1 MRNLD
6 PVLIERANQVSFS
19 GGGGNLVNREYLN
32 AVSRFS
38 SRFPETDDLEENQ
51 HLFLRARLE
60 GWQELVYT
68 AYSDRLRRR
77 AEFVS
82 WMVAGRSNYNFKK
95 AQKQLDAERRA
106 EESFAAK
113 MTAYLDHT
121 ANQLA
126 RLVSPAR
133 QIEAYAN
140 GCDDPIASGDP
151 LALEKLEAR
160 LDYLTAAQERM
171 KRVNAWY
178 RGHGTALGCPDLS
191 ASAALKIDDVLA
203 EEVARG
209 CKSPV
214 PFEPWALRNN
224 AANITRLRDR
234 MDDLSNLKAAREN
247 QKNSASEFENL
258 RGLEVV
264 ENVETMRLQLLFEA
278 VPSAEVRALL
288 KQNGFRYAPSCHAW
302 QRQLTDNA
310 RRALSSLLPQLD
322 SMLKEE

>member
-6 PVLIERANQVSFS
+6 PALIEHANQVSFT

-51 HLFLRARLE
+51 RLFLRARLE
-60 GWQELVYT
+60 GWQELVYK

-77 AEFVS
+77 SEFVS
-82 WMVAGRSNYNFKK
+82 WMVAGRSNYNFKR

-113 MTAYLDHT
+113 MATYLDHT

-151 LALEKLEAR
+151 LALEKLQAR
-160 LDYLTAAQERM
+160 LDYLTAAQEHM

-178 RGHGTALGCPDLS
+178 RGHGT
-191 ASAALKIDDVLA
+191 
-203 EEVARG
+203 EEAARG

-234 MDDLSNLKAAREN
+234 MNNLSNLKAAREN

>member
-19 GGGGNLVNREYLN
+19 GGGGNLVNREYLE
-32 AVSRFS
+32 ALSDFS
-38 SRFPETDDLEENQ
+38 TRFPVTEDLEADQKEYLQ
-51 HLFLRARLE
+51 TRLE
-60 GWQELVYT
+60 GWEDLVFK

-113 MTAYLDHT
+113 MAAYLDRT
-121 ANQLA
+121 AKHLA

-133 QIEAYAN
+133 QIEAYAS
-140 GCDDPIASGDP
+140 GRDAPIASSDP
-151 LALEKLEAR
+151 LALEKLQAR
-160 LDYLTAAQERM
+160 LDYLTAEQARM

-178 RGHGTALGCPDLS
+178 RDHGTALGCPDLP
-191 ASAALKIDDVLA
+191 AAQALKIDDALA
-203 EEVARG
+203 EDIARG
-209 CKSPV
+209 CKTSV

-224 AANITRLRDR
+224 AANISRLRSRLDNMMR
-234 MDDLSNLKAAREN
+234 LKAARETQN
-247 QKNSASEFENL
+247 DFETKFKNSFGL
-258 RGLEVV
+258 RVV
-264 ENVETMRLQLLFEA
+264 ENVEIMRLQLLFED

-288 KQNGFRYAPSCHAW
+288 KQSGFRYAPSSHAW

-310 RRALSSLLPQLD
+310 RRALSALLPKLSD
-322 SMLKEE
+322 LCKEE

>member
-51 HLFLRARLE
+51 RLFLRARLE

-151 LALEKLEAR
+151 LALEKLQAR

-191 ASAALKIDDVLA
+191 AS
-203 EEVARG
+203 EVARG

-214 PFEPWALRNN
+214 PFETWALRNN

>member
-151 LALEKLEAR
+151 LALEKLQAR
-160 LDYLTAAQERM
+160 LDYLTAAQELRHG
-171 KRVNAWY
+171 NANL
-178 RGHGTALGCPDLS
+178 TAAAKNTGEMVKALS
-191 ASAALKIDDVLA
+191 APMLFDYMAIVMDKQALADEDFTVNVTLPDVGERHMLRVKNGVLLVYKNTLSDSADVSVTCPKNALFAILTNNQETVAKAVQIEGRA
-203 EEVARG
+203 ELLTRMMENMNQFRITG
-209 CKSPV
+209 TNPV
-214 PFEPWALRNN
+214 NIIEP
-224 AANITRLRDR
+224 
-234 MDDLSNLKAAREN
+234 
-247 QKNSASEFENL
+247 
-258 RGLEVV
+258 
-264 ENVETMRLQLLFEA
+264 
-278 VPSAEVRALL
+278 
-288 KQNGFRYAPSCHAW
+288 
-302 QRQLTDNA
+302 
-310 RRALSSLLPQLD
+310 
-322 SMLKEE
+322 

>member
-6 PVLIERANQVSFS
+6 PALIERANQVSFS
-19 GGGGNLVNREYLN
+19 GGGGNLVNREYLE
-32 AVSRFS
+32 AL
-38 SRFPETDDLEENQ
+38 SRFPSRFPLTENLEDAQKEY
-51 HLFLRARLE
+51 LTTRLE
-60 GWQELVYT
+60 GWQDLVFK
-68 AYSDRLRRR
+68 AYSDRLKRRS
-77 AEFVS
+77 EFVS
-82 WMVAGRSNYNFKK
+82 WLVAGRSNYNFAR

-113 MTAYLDHT
+113 MAAYLDHT

-151 LALEKLEAR
+151 LALEKLQAR
-160 LDYLTAAQERM
+160 LDYLTATQERM

-224 AANITRLRDR
+224 AANITRLRTC
-234 MDDLSNLKAAREN
+234 MDDLSKAAREN
-247 QKNSASEFENL
+247 QKNSASEFENPC
-258 RGLEVV
+258 GLEVV

>member
-32 AVSRFS
+32 ALSRFS
-38 SRFPETDDLEENQ
+38 ARFPVTDDLEDDQKEYLQ
-51 HLFLRARLE
+51 TRLE
-60 GWQELVYT
+60 GWEDLVFK

-113 MTAYLDHT
+113 MAAYLDRT
-121 ANQLA
+121 AKHLT

-133 QIEAYAN
+133 QIEAYAS
-140 GCDDPIASGDP
+140 GSDAPIASSDP
-151 LALEKLEAR
+151 LALEKLQAR
-160 LDYLTAAQERM
+160 LDYLTAEQARM

-178 RGHGTALGCPDLS
+178 RDHGTALGCPDLP
-191 ASAALKIDDVLA
+191 AAQALKIDDVLVDDA
-203 EEVARG
+203 AKG
-209 CKSPV
+209 CKTSV
-214 PFEPWALRNN
+214 PFKPWALRNN
-224 AANITRLRDR
+224 AANISRIQSRLNNMMR
-234 MDDLSNLKAAREN
+234 LKAARETQN
-247 QKNSASEFENL
+247 DLETKFKNSF
-258 RGLEVV
+258 GLEVV
-264 ENVETMRLQLLFEA
+264 ENTETMRLQLFFDD

-288 KQNGFRYAPSCHAW
+288 KQHGFRYAPSSSAW

-310 RRALSSLLPQLD
+310 HCALTALFSKLKD
-322 SMLKEE
+322 MYKEE

>member
-19 GGGGNLVNREYLN
+19 GGGGNLVNREYLE
-32 AVSRFS
+32 ALSRFS
-38 SRFPETDDLEENQ
+38 SRFPLTENLEDAQKEY
-51 HLFLRARLE
+51 LTTRLE
-60 GWQELVYT
+60 GWQDLVFN
-68 AYSDRLRRR
+68 AYSDRLKRRS
-77 AEFVS
+77 EFVS
-82 WMVAGRSNYNFKK
+82 WLVAGRSNYNFAR

-151 LALEKLEAR
+151 LALEKLQAR

-178 RGHGTALGCPDLS
+178 RGHGTALGC
-191 ASAALKIDDVLA
+191 KF
-203 EEVARG
+203 
-209 CKSPV
+209 PV

-224 AANITRLRDR
+224 AANITRLRNR
-234 MDDLSNLKAAREN
+234 MNDLSNLKAAREN

-258 RGLEVV
+258 CGLEVV
-264 ENVETMRLQLLFEA
+264 ENVENMRLQLLFED
-278 VPSAEVRALL
+278 VPSSEVRALL
-288 KQNGFRYAPSCHAW
+288 KRNGFRYAPSSHAW

-310 RRALSSLLPQLD
+310 RRTLSALRPKLEEL
-322 SMLKEE
+322 LKEE

>member
-19 GGGGNLVNREYLN
+19 GGGGNLVNREYLE
-32 AVSRFS
+32 ALSLFS
-38 SRFPETDDLEENQ
+38 SRFPLAENLEDAQKEY
-51 HLFLRARLE
+51 LTTRLE
-60 GWQELVYT
+60 GWQDLVFN
-68 AYSDRLRRR
+68 AYSDRLKRRS
-77 AEFVS
+77 EFVS
-82 WMVAGRSNYNFKK
+82 WLVAGRSNYNFTR

-151 LALEKLEAR
+151 LALEKLQAR

-191 ASAALKIDDVLA
+191 ASAALKMDDVLA
-203 EEVARG
+203 EEAARG

-234 MDDLSNLKAAREN
+234 MNNMSKLKAAREN

-288 KQNGFRYAPSCHAW
+288 KRNGFRYAPSSHAW

-310 RRALSSLLPQLD
+310 RRALSALRPKLEEL
-322 SMLKEE
+322 LKEE